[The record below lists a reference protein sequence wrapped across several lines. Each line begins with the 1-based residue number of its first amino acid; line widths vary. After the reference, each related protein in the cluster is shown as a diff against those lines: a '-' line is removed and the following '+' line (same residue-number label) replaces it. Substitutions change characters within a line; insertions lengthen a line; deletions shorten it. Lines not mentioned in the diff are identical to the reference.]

1 MTRSAQF
8 ALASALLVCTLPA
21 WSPAQIAD
29 SPDGSVA
36 DIPVNYTESKVGHYT
51 LPDPLKLRDG
61 EPVTDAA
68 TWTNK
73 RRPELIALLEENQ
86 FGRAPARPPAMHF
99 DVFDAGTPAFDGK
112 AIRRQVTIH
121 LTDDNDGPQINLLVY
136 VPAQATG
143 PVPILL
149 NLSFTANSLTVDDPG
164 VKEGTIWN
172 RDGQRVPAS
181 QGRSFGHADVLSFLD
196 RGIGYATFYYGDVE
210 PDFLAGLPL
219 GIRGRYLPPGATERK
234 PDDWGAI
241 AAWAWGISRAIDY
254 FEADQAVDANRVAI
268 LGISRLGKTVLWAG
282 ARDERVA
289 LVVAIC
295 SGEGGAALSRRN
307 YGETIAHLTA
317 PTRYRY
323 QFAANYAKWGDRVNE
338 FPVDAHLLLALLAPR
353 PVLLVTGNTD
363 KWSDPYGEFLA
374 ARAAAPVYALL
385 GKQGL
390 DVDQLPAPGQPVIR
404 DVGFLMH
411 DGGHG
416 TVPSDWTVILD
427 FLQKF
432 LRP

>member
-1 MTRSAQF
+1 M
-8 ALASALLVCTLPA
+8 
-21 WSPAQIAD
+21 
-29 SPDGSVA
+29 
-36 DIPVNYTESKVGHYT
+36 
-51 LPDPLKLRDG
+51 
-61 EPVTDAA
+61 
-68 TWTNK
+68 
-73 RRPELIALLEENQ
+73 
-86 FGRAPARPPAMHF
+86 
-99 DVFDAGTPAFDGK
+99 
-112 AIRRQVTIH
+112 
-121 LTDDNDGPQINLLVY
+121 
-136 VPAQATG
+136 
-143 PVPILL
+143 
-149 NLSFTANSLTVDDPG
+149 
-164 VKEGTIWN
+164 
-172 RDGQRVPAS
+172 
-181 QGRSFGHADVLSFLD
+181 
-196 RGIGYATFYYGDVE
+196 
-210 PDFLAGLPL
+210 
-219 GIRGRYLPPGATERK
+219 
-234 PDDWGAI
+234 
-241 AAWAWGISRAIDY
+241 
-254 FEADQAVDANRVAI
+254 AI